1 MLKKSFFGV
10 FFLGV
15 VLLFGCSTFD
25 NNQSDRGLA
34 GKKDTS
40 VVDSSGE
47 VILFYR
53 DGGKIVVKECME
65 ETVLKD
71 SSYKRRDCLQKLGTK
86 VREIPLKEFKEDL
99 KRILRIPNV
108 TSNGR
113 FDRKT
118 EGKIELYKKL
128 GRQDKTFFL
137 EHQKKRIEEILGTLE
152 MFLHEYSV
160 EGSVKS
166 KEKQVESAAHLGKI
180 RALLKKSG
188 NLAPIVTEINGLI
201 DTLVE
206 LKGFSFIRS
215 RVKPFKVRVKLFK
228 VRGQE
233 VRRAWLQAFPLAEL
247 REDLKKILRIPDVI
261 FNVHPDG
268 MAEEKTA
275 LHGRQ
280 IHVADLNREKR
291 EVIEKVSRTKT
302 YITDYKLGYHSETAE
317 KQKER
322 RDRLDEIEAILAKND
337 GELLK
342 ESGGLASVI
351 AEVNGLIDSFVNG
364 VISQRDLKQFV
375 SSRDERSIEFNL
387 LKSYLRA
394 PRELQ
399 SFFVPV
405 KAGDFQ
411 MGSSEEE
418 EFRHDDE
425 TLHKVT
431 LTKAFEIQATEVT
444 QSEWFRVMGENPS
457 KFKPGKV
464 ISFFWGIQLSWAFK
478 NYCPETSIIR
488 ETYALCPNHPVDSVS
503 WNDVQTF
510 IKKLN
515 RMSDAYVYRLPT
527 EAEWEYAAREEG
539 RSKTP
544 YHLGGRESLQT
555 VNYNEEDP
563 GTGKKREQTVAVG
576 SLDNGNALGLFDMHG
591 NVGEWVQD
599 WYGSD
604 TYEDGS
610 VVDPKGPSS
619 GKKRVVR
626 GGSWGNLASYLR
638 SAFRYSR
645 VATKRTNLTGFRLV
659 RTAK

>member
-15 VLLFGCSTFD
+15 VLLLFGCSTFD

-65 ETVLKD
+65 ETVLKN
-71 SSYKRRDCLQKLGTK
+71 SSYKRRDCRQKLGTE

-118 EGKIELYKKL
+118 EGKTGLYKKL

-137 EHQKKRIEEILGTLE
+137 EHQKKRIEEEILGKIQG
-152 MFLHEYSV
+152 FLYEYSV
-160 EGSVKS
+160 ES
-166 KEKQVESAAHLGKI
+166 KEKQKQIERAAHLGRI
-180 RALLKKSG
+180 RVLLKKSG
-188 NLAPIVTEINGLI
+188 DLALIVTEINGLI
-201 DTLVE
+201 DTLTE
-206 LKGFSFIRS
+206 LKVLSFIR
-215 RVKPFKVRVKLFK
+215 PGVKLFK

-233 VRRAWLQAFPLAEL
+233 ERRAKLRAFPFAKL
-247 REDLKKILRIPDVI
+247 REDLKKILRMPDVI
-261 FNVHPDG
+261 SDG

-280 IHVADLNREKR
+280 IHAADLNRERRKI
-291 EVIEKVSRTKT
+291 IEDLSGTDG
-302 YITDYKLGYHSETAE
+302 YIDNYELNSLELKE
-317 KQKER
+317 KQNER
-322 RDRLDEIEAILAKND
+322 RGRLEEIETILAKNG

-351 AEVNGLIDSFVNG
+351 AEVNGLIDSFVND

-375 SSRDERSIEFNL
+375 SSKNKTSIEFNL
-387 LKSYLRA
+387 LRSYLRA

-411 MGSSEEE
+411 MGSPREE
-418 EFRHDDE
+418 EFRFGDE
-425 TLHKVT
+425 ILHKVT
-431 LTKAFEIQATEVT
+431 LTKAFEMQATEVT

-464 ISFFWGIQLSWAFK
+464 ISHSWIFESSVIFK

-488 ETYALCPNHPVDSVS
+488 ETYALCPNHPVESVS
-503 WNDVQTF
+503 WNDVQIF

-539 RSKTP
+539 RSTTP
-544 YHLGGRESLQT
+544 YNLGESISGRT
-555 VNYNEEDP
+555 VNYYESEDP
-563 GTGKKREQTVAVG
+563 GTGKKRKQTVAVG

-591 NVGEWVQD
+591 NVREWVQD

-619 GKKRVVR
+619 GSKRVIR
-626 GGSWGNLASYLR
+626 GGGWSSTFAAYLR
-638 SAFRYSR
+638 SAYRYSHP
-645 VATKRTNLTGFRLV
+645 AQSDTKDLGFRLV